1 MVIKNPI
8 RWFFGPQPD
17 LEPDEIPR
25 RELSLY
31 ALGFMGQSHVTS
43 MAGGNWFFHFCTNVL
58 KIDPGTVGKMTGLTM
73 AFDALNDPVAGTLID
88 AHRFKDGRK
97 LLPWVK
103 YMAPL
108 TAVLS
113 FLLFINWNFTGINM
127 TIFYA
132 TAIYILWDIF
142 FSFQD
147 TAMWGMTAAISPL
160 SSQRARAIQ
169 WGDNGGFLGTLLPGL
184 ILPMLSGN
192 GAFGLNQRQVYFMF
206 AVVLCLAGGFQ
217 ALLALKAKERVRSVT
232 TEKLSA
238 DRLSVDN
245 QPSKLKIAASSL
257 FRSIGALR
265 HNHILLLFLLS
276 ELLRACCPIVTDPY
290 MFQQLTYQTGSGKV
304 IPATVLVTVFTM
316 VSGLPGTAMKFFAT
330 KIADR
335 VGGMKRILVV
345 SLITEAA
352 SRVLRSIVGI
362 QTIPRLVLVYLL
374 DSVAYLPNSIF
385 GIAQR
390 SMISDS
396 VEYVEWKT
404 GRRTEGVTMSVRN
417 LTGKMNS
424 AIKRYAQGLTL
435 VFLQFSADRVERGIP
450 QNAHFQKWVWPTFML
465 GPAAG
470 LMFAL
475 IPLLLLKF
483 PDSLKRQVESEM
495 AERRALAKEEAPEL
509 LPEQEL

>member
-1 MVIKNPI
+1 MALTERRRNALLHPI
-8 RWFFGPQPD
+8 RWFFDPEPE
-17 LEPDEIPR
+17 EPDEIPR
-25 RELSLY
+25 KELSLY

-58 KIDPGTVGKMTGLTM
+58 KISPGTVGKMTGLTM
-73 AFDALNDPVAGTLID
+73 AFAALNDPVAGALID

-108 TAVLS
+108 TAVVS
-113 FLLFINWNFTGINM
+113 FLLFIDWNFTRMGA

-132 TAIYILWDIF
+132 TAIYVTWDIL

-169 WGDNGGFLGTLLPGL
+169 WADNGGFLGSLLPGL

-192 GAFGLNQRQVYFMF
+192 GAFGLTQRQVYFMF
-206 AVVLCLAGGFQ
+206 SVVLCLVGGFQ
-217 ALLALKAKERVRSVT
+217 ALLALHAKERVRS
-232 TEKLSA
+232 LPAAPGSA
-238 DRLSVDN
+238 EEN
-245 QPSKLKIAASSL
+245 SL

-265 HNHILLLFLLS
+265 HNHILLLFLAS

-290 MFQQLTYQTGSGKV
+290 IFQQLTYQVGGKT
-304 IPATVLVTVFTM
+304 ISAGVLVTVFTM
-316 VSGLPGTAMKFFAT
+316 ISGLPGTAMKLIAT

-335 VGGMKRILVV
+335 VGGMKRILVI

-352 SRVLRSIVGI
+352 SRVLRSFVGI
-362 QTIPRLVLVYLL
+362 GTIPRLALVYLL
-374 DSVAYLPNSIF
+374 DSIAYLPGSIF

-404 GRRTEGVTMSVRN
+404 GQRTEGLTMSVRN

-435 VFLQFSADRVERGIP
+435 VFLQFDADRVERGVP
-450 QNAHFQKWVWPTFML
+450 QNAHFQKWVWPMFML
-465 GPAAG
+465 GPALG
-470 LMFAL
+470 LLFAL
-475 IPLLLLKF
+475 VPLLLLKY

-495 AERRALAKEEAPEL
+495 AERRALAEVEAAERTGG
-509 LPEQEL
+509 